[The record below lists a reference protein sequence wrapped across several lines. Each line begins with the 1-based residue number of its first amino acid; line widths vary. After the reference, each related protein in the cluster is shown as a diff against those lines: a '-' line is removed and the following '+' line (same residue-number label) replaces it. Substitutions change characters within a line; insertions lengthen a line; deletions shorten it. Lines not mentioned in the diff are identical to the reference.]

1 MTLREIWLILTG
13 RPEEAA
19 GNGAAVAPED
29 PRLEALDWWTTDS
42 PSDLRERTQR
52 ADAKVNAHR

>member
-19 GNGAAVAPED
+19 ANGAPAKAED

-42 PSDLRERTQR
+42 PSELRARRERAAAER
-52 ADAKVNAHR
+52 

>member
-1 MTLREIWLILTG
+1 MTLREMWLILTG

-19 GNGAAVAPED
+19 ANGAAAAAADD

-42 PSDLRERTQR
+42 PSEMRERTERAAAQR
-52 ADAKVNAHR
+52 QP

>member
-19 GNGAAVAPED
+19 ANGAPAPAED
-29 PRLEALDWWTTDS
+29 PRLVALDWWTTDS
-42 PSDLRERTQR
+42 SSELRERTER
-52 ADAKVNAHR
+52 AAAQQ

>member
-1 MTLREIWLILTG
+1 MTLREMWLILTG

-19 GNGAAVAPED
+19 ANGAVAAAAD

-42 PSDLRERTQR
+42 PSDLRERARQ
-52 ADAKVNAHR
+52 ADAKLNGHP

>member
-19 GNGAAVAPED
+19 ANGAAPAAED
-29 PRLEALDWWTTDS
+29 PRLAALDWWTTDS
-42 PSDLRERTQR
+42 ASELRERRERAAATQ
-52 ADAKVNAHR
+52 

>member
-19 GNGAAVAPED
+19 ANGAVLPAED
-29 PRLEALDWWTTDS
+29 LRLEALDWWTTDS
-42 PSDLRERTQR
+42 PGELRERTER
-52 ADAKVNAHR
+52 AAAER